1 MLSAEESAELRML
14 QVRAYGPNGGVSAAE
29 LERLREL
36 EANRLPVARASPI
49 ADAAPQIARATS
61 PIAEPVE
68 ALTTGASDPS
78 TGSGTGFGSEY
89 STDDPIAAPVEASGG
104 TSLRPWRRH
113 PIGRL
118 RWTLLIAASVALIVG
133 LGVGWGIWGW
143 NVDAYALASAH
154 SEQRAQLEASDDFD
168 PGTVAPLAEQY
179 GVVVWQAERSD
190 GEQVCVIVTGPDE
203 TVQHGCTPSEQMKDS
218 VWPNATMTVPEGQ
231 KKAGQQ
237 LVAGLIPTM
246 TGELAPYIQVWDQ
259 SASDWESQY
268 DDNELEQLREI
279 AEAGYDGRM
288 LSIIGY
294 DGETAVWTNWTG
306 NGYCIIAVVDDG
318 PLEACAEDTE
328 SDITLIVSVGGVPT
342 EYVVQQSEMRGPQLT
357 IVRHPDATT
366 SEVSPGSGD
375 PIEFTFDDPTFD
387 DLVSDGETFET
398 DETPR

>member
-1 MLSAEESAELRML
+1 MLSAEESAELRIL

-36 EANRLPVARASPI
+36 EERLRVPSVAQPVSSRRLAALAQYTASDAPRPSLNDPQGSVSPHGAERVAPRAEGETK
-49 ADAAPQIARATS
+49 QGER
-61 PIAEPVE
+61 AEPVE
-68 ALTTGASDPS
+68 AATPARAS
-78 TGSGTGFGSEY
+78 
-89 STDDPIAAPVEASGG
+89 
-104 TSLRPWRRH
+104 
-113 PIGRL
+113 GRL

-168 PGTVAPLAEQY
+168 RGTVAPLAEQY

-203 TVQHGCTPSEQMKDS
+203 AVQHGCTPSEQMKDS

-259 SASDWESQY
+259 NASDWESQY

-342 EYVVQQSEMRGPQLT
+342 EYLVQQSEMRGPQLT
-357 IVRHPDATT
+357 IVRHPDATI
-366 SEVSPGSGD
+366 SEVSPSSGD

-387 DLVSDGETFET
+387 DLVSDGETFVT